1 MTMSSR
7 YGFLCFFLFCIVLL
21 LAYKNFEIWS
31 HPFEWAAKKGAVKK
45 PEAKTD
51 SLVTDG
57 LREPSS
63 NQSTLVIAEK
73 NIFNPDRKEF
83 PQLPQEQV
91 KPMVRPQVILYG
103 VMITDDYQ
111 TASVVNPG
119 RPLHKGE
126 REIKTVKLGDQMGD
140 YKLTKILPDRI
151 TLEAKEDSFEV
162 LLFDPRFP
170 KRRTEMKTT
179 TKPAEVASP
188 LPVPAP
194 IPAPVPPP
202 TPAAPGPTLRPPRPV
217 TPEPMRESVIE
228 TPAPRPVTPAQIP
241 DPGIWRGRRPVR
253 PGVPAEGGAR

>member
-1 MTMSSR
+1 MSSR
-7 YGFLCFFLFCIVLL
+7 YGVLGFLLFCVVLL
-21 LAYKNFEIWS
+21 LAYKNYEIWS
-31 HPFEWAAKKGAVKK
+31 HPLEWAPKKEAVRKAQ
-45 PEAKTD
+45 AKTE
-51 SLVTDG
+51 SLATEG
-57 LREPSS
+57 RKEPSPHES
-63 NQSTLVIAEK
+63 ILVIAEK
-73 NIFNPDRKEF
+73 NIFNPDRIEF
-83 PQLPQEQV
+83 PLLPVEQA
-91 KPMVRPQVILYG
+91 KPLVRPQVILYG

-111 TASVVNPG
+111 TASVVIPG
-119 RPLHKGE
+119 RPLLKGE
-126 REIKTVKLGDQMGD
+126 REIKTIKLGDQMGD

-170 KRRTEMKTT
+170 KKRTEMKTT

-194 IPAPVPPP
+194 IPAPVRPP

-217 TPEPMRESVIE
+217 TAEPMRESVIE